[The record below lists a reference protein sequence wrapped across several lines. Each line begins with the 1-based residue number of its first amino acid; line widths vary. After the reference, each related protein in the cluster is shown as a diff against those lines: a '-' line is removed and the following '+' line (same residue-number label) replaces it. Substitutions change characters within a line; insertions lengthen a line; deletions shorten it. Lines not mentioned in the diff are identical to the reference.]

1 MKFVFERFGFADLKE
16 GQGVDVCDWYCSKA
30 GEKLLFW
37 WGVSVVTILA
47 THEAT
52 GRVIPLAS
60 PQK

>member
-1 MKFVFERFGFADLKE
+1 MFVTGT
-16 GQGVDVCDWYCSKA
+16 VSKA
-30 GEKLLFW
+30 GEKLSFLLGGFGCDNLASGW
-37 WGVSVVTILA
+37 FFLLA